1 MNRVFLALA
10 LAGAVL
16 AGCGGEGGG
25 REEAAGGGSPAEGR
39 HGGKLT
45 VLWTDD
51 VDYIDPGQTYY
62 QPGYQVA
69 YATQRPL
76 YSWKPDDAETPV
88 PDLAQGDPQI
98 SKDGKTVTVKL
109 RRGVRFSPPVN
120 REVTSADVKYAIE
133 RGFFNTVKNGYVGNY
148 FGDVVGAKPAAK
160 PGTTVAGIETPDDR
174 TIVFELERG
183 SGGVLA
189 GALALP
195 LSAPVPEEYAR
206 RFDKAN
212 PSTYGQNQVATG
224 PYMIENDAAGKA
236 TGYQAGRRI
245 HLVRNPNWDARTDY
259 RPAYLDEIDM
269 PQGNDDT
276 TVASRRVLD
285 GKRTLS
291 GDFSPPAAVLA
302 DAAGSRRDQL
312 ALVPSGGL
320 RYVSLNTTVPPF
332 DDLDVRR
339 AVVAGFDRNAMRL
352 SRGGELLGD
361 IPTHILSPGV
371 PGFEEAGGLKGP
383 GLDFMAHPSG
393 DPDLAAEYFRK
404 AGYDSGRYEGGGELL
419 MVGTSEGVNQKA
431 AEVAQ
436 ENLEKLGFDV
446 RLRLTTQDAML
457 TRFCTVPSANVAVCP
472 NMGWGKDFADAQT
485 LLAPIFDGDN
495 IAPQNNANTAEL
507 DVPEINTAMD
517 EAALLTDPKERAEAW
532 ARIDRM
538 VTEQAPVVP
547 WIWDK
552 TALLRS
558 ADVNAVPNEFTSQ
571 WDLAWTSLR

>member
-1 MNRVFLALA
+1 
-10 LAGAVL
+10 
-16 AGCGGEGGG
+16 
-25 REEAAGGGSPAEGR
+25 
-39 HGGKLT
+39 
-45 VLWTDD
+45 
-51 VDYIDPGQTYY
+51 
-62 QPGYQVA
+62 
-69 YATQRPL
+69 
-76 YSWKPDDAETPV
+76 
-88 PDLAQGDPQI
+88 
-98 SKDGKTVTVKL
+98 
-109 RRGVRFSPPVN
+109 
-120 REVTSADVKYAIE
+120 VTSADVKYAIE
-133 RGFFNTVKNGYVGNY
+133 RGFFNTVNNGYVGNY

-245 HLVRNPNWDARTDY
+245 HLVRNPNWDARIDY